1 MVNGEQGV
9 TLQSIIVHETRTGY
23 AQGFR
28 EDAYSELMP
37 KISLQDI
44 EFSNG
49 IKAEWN
55 DIDFYNKL
63 KMKKFYKSKGDL
75 MQKAKILIA
84 LSFFISFICLF

>member
-37 KISLQDI
+37 KIFTSRHRIFQ
-44 EFSNG
+44 
-49 IKAEWN
+49 WH
-55 DIDFYNKL
+55 
-63 KMKKFYKSKGDL
+63 
-75 MQKAKILIA
+75 
-84 LSFFISFICLF
+84 